1 MALPTVNFVAANTV
15 IPRKSYVRLIPNPTG
30 VLVAASGATA
40 TNIITLASHG
50 FLDGQAVKVSV
61 ITGLSGVTT
70 GTVYYVRD
78 SLSGSFKITTTVG
91 GTALALGSDGTASV
105 RKVADLI
112 GKTLNYKQTLE
123 KISREIPDAD
133 GLLRPDRT
141 VAIKRLQDFGFETEE
156 IAALPAAFG
165 QTDDASGN
173 LTAGTAQCY
182 VVDPDDAAGK
192 AAIVTNEFAATWN
205 LDSDLNFEAGKTTV
219 AKLMINSLEKVQ
231 LKIDG
236 TV

>member
-15 IPRKSYVRLIPNPTG
+15 IPRKTYVRLIPNLPAVSG
-30 VLVAASGATA
+30 AGATA
-40 TNIITLASHG
+40 TNIITAAAHG
-50 FLDGQAVKVSV
+50 YLDGQLVKVTV
-61 ITGLSGVTT
+61 ATGLSGLTT
-70 GTVYYVRD
+70 GSVYFVRD
-78 SLSGSFKITTTVG
+78 VLVGSFKLAATLG
-91 GTALALGSDGTASV
+91 GVAVALGSDGTASFS
-105 RKVADLI
+105 KVADLI

-156 IAALPAAFG
+156 IGALPAAFG
-165 QTDDASGN
+165 QTQDVSGN
-173 LTAGTAQCY
+173 LTTGTAQCY
-182 VVDPDDAAGK
+182 VVDPDDAAGT
-192 AAIVTNEFAATWN
+192 AAIVTNEFKATWN

-231 LKIDG
+231 LKVDG
-236 TV
+236 TA